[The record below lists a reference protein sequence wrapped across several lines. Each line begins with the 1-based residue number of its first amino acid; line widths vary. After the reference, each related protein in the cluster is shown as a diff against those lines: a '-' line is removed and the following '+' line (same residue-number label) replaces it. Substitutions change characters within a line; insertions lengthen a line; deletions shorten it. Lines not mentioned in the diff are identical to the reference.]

1 MVLEAAQA
9 ENDACESQ
17 EPNLAAAA
25 AQSERTEHE
34 EPDVPLEEE
43 LNTRRR
49 HVTGDSGI
57 EMCVCQLDTD
67 ECSGMEEDEGRMCHV
82 PGGSCCL
89 ETQAPRPKEISRSPT
104 SNGDHV
110 V

>member
-1 MVLEAAQA
+1 MVLESAQT
-9 ENDACESQ
+9 ENGACESQ

-25 AQSERTEHE
+25 AQSLCTEQE
-34 EPDVPLEEE
+34 ELDMSLEEE

-57 EMCVCQLDTD
+57 EMCVCQLDTE
-67 ECSGMEEDEGRMCHV
+67 ECSGIDEDEGRMCPV
-82 PGGSCCL
+82 PGGNCCS
-89 ETQAPRPKEISRSPT
+89 ETQALRPKEISCSPT
-104 SNGDHV
+104 SNEDHV